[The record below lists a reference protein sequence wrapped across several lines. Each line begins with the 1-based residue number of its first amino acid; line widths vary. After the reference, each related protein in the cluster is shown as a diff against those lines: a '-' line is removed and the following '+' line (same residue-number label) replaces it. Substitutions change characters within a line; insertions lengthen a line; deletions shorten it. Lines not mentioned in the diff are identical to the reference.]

1 MQQEMYDSIVRGHN
15 NAYWYRLK
23 FVNVPNCPRQDHPE
37 ADGGRHYLLDAD
49 EGMES
54 FRSLMETE
62 AKRGCY
68 KKSTLFFQ
76 KQLWFLFPQKEVQ
89 MTLEEQNIFL
99 TKFV

>member
-1 MQQEMYDSIVRGHN
+1 MQQEMYDSIIRGHN

-23 FVNVPNCPRQDHPE
+23 FVNIPNCPRQDHPE

-49 EGMES
+49 QGMES

-68 KKSTLFFQ
+68 KNSMLFFQ
-76 KQLWFLFPQKEVQ
+76 GNSFCFC
-89 MTLEEQNIFL
+89 FFS
-99 TKFV
+99 TKRSPNDS